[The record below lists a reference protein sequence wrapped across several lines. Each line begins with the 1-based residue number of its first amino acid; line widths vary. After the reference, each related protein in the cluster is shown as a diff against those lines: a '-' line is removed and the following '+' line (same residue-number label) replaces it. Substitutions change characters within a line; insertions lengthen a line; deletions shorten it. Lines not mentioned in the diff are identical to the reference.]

1 MKKLVKSICIMAM
14 VLAIVFAFAGCKIV
28 ILEGTWE
35 MTEGTVEI
43 FEYTDSDMTNLVR
56 HTTQDSIASGE
67 KATFVVEEDGTGTYT
82 VKMKDYIS
90 GSDVGPFVFDFTWEE
105 TDNGIVIEIDGTEME
120 FVKQGTQLVWEKE
133 TIDKT
138 PFGETTKTV
147 TKIVLTRTGK

>member
-43 FEYTDSDMTNLVR
+43 FEYTDSDMTKLVR

-105 TDNGIVIEIDGTEME
+105 TDNGIVIEIDGAEME